1 MKTTT
6 LKCYSLGYA
15 EARTWLITALFVAGN
30 ILLPQL
36 AHLLPAGGATW
47 LPIYLFTLVAAY
59 KYGWR
64 AGLLTA
70 LLSPVAN
77 NLLFGMPAAEVL
89 PAILVKSALLAFAA
103 AYAAHRW
110 QRASLLLLAAV
121 VASYQ
126 LLGSLFEWAWT
137 GSLVVALQDLRLG
150 IPGMLLQIFGGW
162 WLLNRLL
169 RSL

>member
-1 MKTTT
+1 MKTTA
-6 LKCYSLGYA
+6 LKLYSPGFA
-15 EARTWLITALFVAGN
+15 EMRTWLAAAAFVGAN

-36 AHLLPAGGATW
+36 VHLLPQGGTTW

-59 KYGWR
+59 KYGWK

-70 LLSPVAN
+70 LLSPTIN
-77 NLLFGMPAAEVL
+77 HLLFGMPAAGVL
-89 PAILVKSALLAFAA
+89 PAILVKSSLLCFAA

-110 QRASLLLLAAV
+110 QKASLVLLLGVV
-121 VASYQ
+121 VAYQ
-126 LLGSLFEWAWT
+126 LAGSLFEWAWT
-137 GSLVVALQDLRLG
+137 GNLYNALQDFRLG

-169 RSL
+169 RK